1 MNKSVKIQSTKQS
14 ISRVIWNWVGIP
26 MSLIIMLFTAW
37 LCVGAF
43 ENYTQDRNALIDQN
57 LISSN
62 SDTKDDLKS
71 LYTSDTGYELLKV
84 LRYELYTEL
93 MLVAAIGFLGVIV
106 PIFASG
112 KYCFIL
118 SIH

>member
-43 ENYTQDRNALIDQN
+43 ENYTQERNALVDQN
-57 LISSN
+57 LINSN
-62 SDTKDDLKS
+62 IDTAGNLKNLHASDPGYALLDDL
-71 LYTSDTGYELLKV
+71 
-84 LRYELYTEL
+84 RHELYTEL
-93 MLVAAIGFLGVIV
+93 MIVATI
-106 PIFASG
+106 
-112 KYCFIL
+112 
-118 SIH
+118 